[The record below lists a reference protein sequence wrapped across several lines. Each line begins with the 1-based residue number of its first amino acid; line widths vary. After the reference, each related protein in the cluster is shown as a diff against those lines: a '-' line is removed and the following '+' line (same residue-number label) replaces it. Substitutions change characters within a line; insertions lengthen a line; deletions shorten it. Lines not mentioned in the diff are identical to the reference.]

1 MGLDILLFLLL
12 GLFVGTFGTLVGIG
26 GGLICVPIFI
36 FFLSDGDLSVL
47 SHGSSDHGH
56 IARHRLCQC
65 TLGDICLHP
74 SKTRLLRRSSP
85 LCSCDTARCVSR
97 LIHRR

>member
-36 FFLSDGDLSVL
+36 FFLSDG
-47 SHGSSDHGH
+47 GIYPY
-56 IARHRLCQC
+56 IARHRLRQC
-65 TLGDICLHP
+65 ALGDICLHP